1 VSSKFDIAI
10 VGGGMV
16 GLAMAASLAETD
28 LKVLLIEKQNLSEF
42 FPPDLL
48 ENKTVKDQDFDVR
61 VSAISPANRELLSQF
76 NAWQNIPKQRLAN
89 YQKMSVWD
97 GDGTGKIEFSASQV
111 AEPNLGVIVEN
122 RVIQAALLKRIQ
134 SFGNIQ
140 CVFGFELDDIQ
151 ISDNHV
157 EIHLSNDQIYKS
169 QLLIGA
175 DGANSLVRQKL
186 DIESKQMPYDQIA
199 FVANVQTEIDHQDT
213 AWQRFTPNG
222 PVAFLPLANK
232 NLCSVV
238 WSLDQEL
245 AEKLQKIST
254 EEFVKQ
260 LQQAFESKL
269 GKVSPVSKHFGF
281 PLIKRHSQSYLK
293 QRVALIGDA
302 AHTIHPLAGQGVN
315 LGFQDVACL
324 SNLIIKLHNQQRD
337 FGLKE
342 NLRPFERER
351 KTENL
356 MMQNAMSGFK
366 NLFSNQSM
374 PVTLIRNFA
383 MSALNNIPI
392 AKEIM
397 IKKAMGL

>member
-1 VSSKFDIAI
+1 MSSKFDIAI